1 MNQLIVNGKTLIL
14 SDQTRIGITYQANN
28 IGELQNRQGTFTN
41 TFKLPLVR
49 DNIEALELVNQ
60 MTSTTVLPYRKLSA
74 TYLENGIEIIGN
86 GTATIV
92 SIDSQFINM
101 NIISGNVDL
110 LEAIG
115 DLTVGDLYLKDQ
127 VFPWNIDVAV
137 LLRSGTAY
145 LVYPLVDF
153 YINEDNIFDGDTIVD
168 IRNMLPCCNVK
179 EMFNRLSDY
188 IGFYF
193 TGDYLI
199 SSEHSKMILT
209 PSDLSIKDENLLLLK
224 TESKITSYWDELINI
239 PAGSPAYRIPITWT
253 EFFPTYTS
261 SNGDFSGNSY
271 NASNETNGS
280 LKLEGYLTLE
290 LVNVLG
296 VNNFP
301 NYAENLVLI
310 YQIFDDL
317 GTVVAEYTEI
327 PITITDSLYSTT
339 YIPDIT
345 TGDILM
351 TLGRT
356 YYSKIIIKADWATSS
371 TFITIKT
378 NNLKFS
384 FTPSGKITHLTDT
397 NFSDL
402 YRMKVKDVLKDIL
415 NLRGVIIQTNGYTR
429 NVQFNYFDDIIKNK
443 SISEDWSD
451 KVQKGNLAMSFQFG
465 NYAQK
470 NWMRFKDRDDVTDQL
485 GDHYFTI
492 DNENFEAEKTVVQ
505 LNHPATEQAGKYLGY
520 NIPKVQAFDINY
532 AWNKPD
538 WRLLQLEVQNTSFNV
553 AYTDGTTTINKNTYI
568 PFAKFVGFEKTIP
581 EFYEALSG
589 ILDKTK
595 AIKLPIKLSAKEI
608 SELNFIIPKYLH
620 VPEIG
625 IDGYFYLNK
634 IENYKGDITLCEFVR
649 L

>member
-115 DLTVGDLYLKDQ
+115 DLTVGDLYLNDQ
-127 VFPWNIDVAV
+127 IFPWNIDVAV

-145 LVYPLVDF
+145 LVYPLVNF
-153 YINEDNIFDGDTIVD
+153 KTTEENVLHNNTTAD
-168 IRNMLPCCNVK
+168 IRDMLPCCNVK
-179 EMFNRLSDY
+179 LMFDKLSDY

-193 TGDYLI
+193 TGDYLT
-199 SSEHSKMILT
+199 SSEHLKMILT

-224 TESKITSYWDELINI
+224 TGSNDTLGTWSNTQQSNPSGTTYINFITE
-239 PAGSPAYRIPITWT
+239 
-253 EFFPTYTS
+253 PTYNIST
-261 SNGDFSGNSY
+261 GDFSGNSV
-271 NASNETNGS
+271 NASNEINGTLS
-280 LKLEGYLTLE
+280 FVADIRLEIVSNYINISGYTIDHE
-290 LVNVLG
+290 ITM
-296 VNNFP
+296 
-301 NYAENLVLI
+301 I
-310 YQIFDDL
+310 YQIIDDL
-317 GTVVAEYTEI
+317 DSVVAEYT
-327 PITITDSLYSTT
+327 TT
-339 YIPDIT
+339 PEHATTFPKTLNFVADIN
-345 TGDILM
+345 TGDILL
-351 TLGRT
+351 TLPRT
-356 YYSKIIIKADWATSS
+356 YRTRIICQASGVYPETYYTVKANSATS
-371 TFITIKT
+371 
-378 NNLKFS
+378 KFT

-415 NLRGVIIQTNGYTR
+415 NLRGVVIQTNGYTR

-443 SISEDWSD
+443 SIAEDWSE
-451 KVQKGNLAMSFQFG
+451 KVQKGSLAMSFQFG

-485 GDHYFTI
+485 GDYYFTI

-505 LNHPATEQAGKYLGY
+505 LSHPATEQAGKYLGY
-520 NIPKVQAFDINY
+520 NVPRVQGFDNDY
-532 AWNKPD
+532 VWNKPD

-553 AYTDGTTTINKNTYI
+553 LYTDGTTTISKNTSI
-568 PFAKFVGFEKTIP
+568 PIAKFVGF
-581 EFYEALSG
+581 
-589 ILDKTK
+589 DKQSQNFMKHFLEYLTK
-595 AIKLPIKLSAKEI
+595 QKQ
-608 SELNFIIPKYLH
+608 LNFQ
-620 VPEIG
+620 
-625 IDGYFYLNK
+625 LNFQQRK
-634 IENYKGDITLCEFVR
+634 FQS
-649 L
+649 

>member
-1 MNQLIVNGKTLIL
+1 MNQLIVNGKEMIL

-41 TFKLPLVR
+41 TFKLPIVR
-49 DNIEALELVNQ
+49 ENIEALKLVNQ

-74 TYLENGIEIIGN
+74 TYIENGIEIIGN

-92 SIDSQFINM
+92 SIDSNFINM

-115 DLTVGDLYLKDQ
+115 DLTVGDLYLNDQ
-127 VFPWNIDVAV
+127 VFPWTIDVAV

-188 IGFYF
+188 IGFNF
-193 TGDYLI
+193 NGDYLT
-199 SSEHSKMILT
+199 SSEHLKMILT
-209 PSDLSIKDENLLLLK
+209 PSDLSVKEENLLLLK
-224 TESKITSYWDELINI
+224 TGSTDTLGTWSKTITTIHNATTNVDFYTDPSYNI
-239 PAGSPAYRIPITWT
+239 SD
-253 EFFPTYTS
+253 
-261 SNGDFSGNSY
+261 GDFLGNSVNVLNEVNGTLSFVSDIAVIY
-271 NASNETNGS
+271 ASNV
-280 LKLEGYLTLE
+280 
-290 LVNVLG
+290 VNVLG
-296 VNNFP
+296 QTF
-301 NYAENLVLI
+301 NYEITMV
-310 YQIFDDL
+310 YQIVDDL
-317 GTVVAEYTEI
+317 DVVVSEYTEA
-327 PITITDSLYSTT
+327 PQYVTSFPTT
-339 YIPDIT
+339 LNYVANIN
-345 TGDILM
+345 TGDILL
-351 TLGRT
+351 TPART
-356 YYSKIIIKADWATSS
+356 YRTRIRLICDAVLGDTNITVKASTSS
-371 TFITIKT
+371 S
-378 NNLKFS
+378 KFT

-415 NLRGVIIQTNGYTR
+415 NLRGVVIQTNGYTR

-443 SISEDWSD
+443 SIAEDWSE
-451 KVQKGNLAMSFQFG
+451 KVQKGSLAMSFQFG

-485 GDHYFTI
+485 GDYYFTI

-520 NIPKVQAFDINY
+520 NIPKVQAFDNNY
-532 AWNKPD
+532 VWNKPD

-568 PFAKFVGFEKTIP
+568 PFAKFIGFEKTIP

>member
-115 DLTVGDLYLKDQ
+115 DLTVGDLYLNDQ
-127 VFPWNIDVAV
+127 VFPWTIDVAV

-193 TGDYLI
+193 TGDYLT
-199 SSEHSKMILT
+199 SSEHLKMILT

-224 TESKITSYWDELINI
+224 TGSNDTLGTWSNTQQSNPSGTTYINFITE
-239 PAGSPAYRIPITWT
+239 
-253 EFFPTYTS
+253 PTYNIST
-261 SNGDFSGNSY
+261 GDFSGNSI
-271 NASNETNGS
+271 NASNEINGTLS
-280 LKLEGYLTLE
+280 FVADIRLEIVSNYINISGYTIDHE
-290 LVNVLG
+290 IIM
-296 VNNFP
+296 
-301 NYAENLVLI
+301 I
-310 YQIFDDL
+310 YQIIDDL
-317 GTVVAEYTEI
+317 DVVVAEYT
-327 PITITDSLYSTT
+327 TT
-339 YIPDIT
+339 PEHATTFPKTLNFVADIN
-345 TGDILM
+345 TGDILL
-351 TLGRT
+351 TLPRT
-356 YYSKIIIKADWATSS
+356 YRTRIICQASGVYPETYYTVKANSATS
-371 TFITIKT
+371 
-378 NNLKFS
+378 KFT

-415 NLRGVIIQTNGYTR
+415 NLRGVVIQTNGYTR

-443 SISEDWSD
+443 SIAEDWSD
-451 KVQKGNLAMSFQFG
+451 KVQKGSLAMSFQFG

-485 GDHYFTI
+485 GDYYFTI